1 MIYTHLVGL
10 ENTHLCPV
18 SAGHFL
24 TQETTSAF
32 LHMSQAAKQD
42 GIEIG
47 IASSYRSFERQ
58 AMIWNRKYRGEAI
71 VYSNDGNPIPDW
83 LSLSARERIFAILR
97 WSALPG
103 ASRHHWGTDLDVYAP
118 ELLPAEQKLQ
128 LIPSEYDETDGYFGV
143 LTTWLNEN
151 MSHFGFFR
159 PYAFNKGG
167 VAHEPWHLSYYPEAT
182 QFQKLLTAEILN
194 EVLTTHPL
202 EGQTEILQVLPEI
215 MEQFIMNICEGNDS

>member
-1 MIYTHLVGL
+1 
-10 ENTHLCPV
+10 
-18 SAGHFL
+18 
-24 TQETTSAF
+24 
-32 LHMSQAAKQD
+32 MSIEKTEKLYKATRD
-42 GIEIG
+42 GCDE
-47 IASSYRSFERQ
+47 SFR
-58 AMIWNRKYRGEAI
+58 IRIHRAI
-71 VYSNDGNPIPDW
+71 SWVKK
-83 LSLSARERIFAILR
+83 AR
-97 WSALPG
+97 ALPEEDI
-103 ASRHHWGTDLDVYAP
+103 DLKFISLWIAFNCAYGK
-118 ELLPAEQKLQ
+118 E
-128 LIPSEYDETDGYFGV
+128 ISTDGYFGV